1 MRPCGRSFIKFICIS
16 GASVVCVYMSI
27 HSYIL
32 SCPLPPTHAVANQM
46 VSEFGLVR
54 VTVGEA
60 LRYHLAQFP
69 ESHLTEQIKSY
80 LLVGETVPDEL
91 CVAALERRMLEA
103 ECNTRG

>member
-1 MRPCGRSFIKFICIS
+1 MHI
-16 GASVVCVYMSI
+16 
-27 HSYIL
+27 
-32 SCPLPPTHAVANQM
+32 VANQM
-46 VSEFGLVR
+46 VSEFGLMR

>member
-1 MRPCGRSFIKFICIS
+1 M
-16 GASVVCVYMSI
+16 VVCVYMRL
-27 HSYIL
+27 HSFLLTLCIYV
-32 SCPLPPTHAVANQM
+32 VANQM

>member
-1 MRPCGRSFIKFICIS
+1 MHFTCHGSL
-16 GASVVCVYMSI
+16 CV
-27 HSYIL
+27 HELTWL
-32 SCPLPPTHAVANQM
+32 SPYFTHIVANQM